1 MLQIGTMLQIN
12 NGSNKY
18 ENVDTI
24 DYNHNARNELYWI
37 S

>member
-1 MLQIGTMLQIN
+1 MLQIN

-18 ENVDTI
+18 EDVDTI
-24 DYNHNARNELYWI
+24 DYSHIGRNELYWI